1 MTVYNVWYTTTFD
14 PTIYLDKV
22 FTSLQEAL
30 KYVAGQ
36 MEWFSPIEEKMW
48 ITAETL

>member
-14 PTIYLDKV
+14 NDIYLDKV

-30 KYVAGQ
+30 KFVAGQ
-36 MEWFSPIEEKMW
+36 LEWLDPVEEKMW